1 MFNLGFGE
9 ILIICAV
16 LIIVVGPERLPTLM
30 KTVGKTLRTV
40 RQASQEIKATVGL
53 DELMREDITRPLP
66 PPKPRLAPVATVS
79 RDADKPVPIADTT
92 SGTVSGAVT
101 GTVTAAVPA
110 GDTAATGESDEK
122 APLTDASE
130 EVVSKPVMWANIPAG
145 KVVPYVEPTPPAV
158 PSLAEADGLSIS
170 ERMLLL
176 HAPPP
181 PPVEPPSVPELPNTA
196 PDSAESHRDTRGSA
210 TTSATTSDVTPATT
224 PDVTPDVTPDAN
236 SAGDAGGGKGVV

>member
-53 DELMREDITRPLP
+53 DEIMREDITRPLP

-79 RDADKPVPIADTT
+79 RDGEGDKPAPTTDTI
-92 SGTVSGAVT
+92 SGTVSGPVT
-101 GTVTAAVPA
+101 GAPPSQGAGTAGEPAEEPAAEIEGNAPRGDA
-110 GDTAATGESDEK
+110 GDQTGSR
-122 APLTDASE
+122 
-130 EVVSKPVMWANIPAG
+130 PVMWAGVPEG
-145 KVVPYVEPTPPAV
+145 KVVPYAPPAPPAV
-158 PSLAEADGLSIS
+158 PSLAEADGMSIS

-176 HAPPP
+176 HSPPP
-181 PPVEPPSVPELPNTA
+181 APVEPPPVVVPPNTNDTT
-196 PDSAESHRDTRGSA
+196 DSRRDTPGA
-210 TTSATTSDVTPATT
+210 ATT
-224 PDVTPDVTPDAN
+224 PDAN
-236 SAGDAGGGKGVV
+236 RAGDAGGDKGVG

>member
-79 RDADKPVPIADTT
+79 RDADKPTDTT
-92 SGTVSGAVT
+92 SGTVVGSTVAGSTVVGETPEAGAI
-101 GTVTAAVPA
+101 APA
-110 GDTAATGESDEK
+110 GSNLPGAE
-122 APLTDASE
+122 ASE
-130 EVVSKPVMWANIPAG
+130 EVAAEPVMWAGVPEA
-145 KVVPYVEPTPPAV
+145 KVLPYVAPQPPPA
-158 PSLAEADGLSIS
+158 PALAEADGLSVT

-176 HAPPP
+176 HSPPPP
-181 PPVEPPSVPELPNTA
+181 PPVEPPSVPDLPTTA
-196 PDSAESHRDTRGSA
+196 YQKPQKPESPAPSSTPSSTDSHQDPRGSA
-210 TTSATTSDVTPATT
+210 T
-224 PDVTPDVTPDAN
+224 TPDAN
-236 SAGDAGGGKGVV
+236 SAGDAGGDKGVG